1 LKFAQ
6 AHPHHYK
13 FPDYMSATFKTIVDL
28 LHNHLRIILAEV
40 EASTASAAL
49 ASTSSAG
56 AGRLASSPS
65 NPSQPTTSDL
75 SGNNEVE
82 GPGKAMRE
90 TDLVRYVVD

>member
-1 LKFAQ
+1 
-6 AHPHHYK
+6 
-13 FPDYMSATFKTIVDL
+13 MSATFKTIVDL
-28 LHNHLRIILAEV
+28 LHNHLRIKLAEV